1 METTPAISTRD
12 FFKRDDVKNKFA
24 EILGSRAN
32 AFTSSVLSIVAQNDK
47 LKAASPESIYMC
59 AMMAATLDLP
69 INSNLGFAYIIP
81 YNDRTKGQI
90 ATFQLGYKAFIQ
102 LAQRSGQFKTISSS
116 AVYDEQIIEANPLTG
131 YKFDFTKKGSKI
143 VGYAAYFSLLNGFE
157 KTMYMDIEEI
167 TAHAKKYSQ
176 TFKGGFGLWKDNF
189 EAMAQKTVIKLL
201 LSKFAPLSVEMQ
213 RAIISDQSV
222 VKDAET
228 MDVDYVDNGQ
238 QAIEVSIEDL
248 VMLYDFKKDGLSPD
262 ELASAQR
269 IIEKK
274 ETKSYSSL
282 HKLLS
287 EK

>member
-1 METTPAISTRD
+1 MADLAISTKD

-47 LKAASPESIYMC
+47 LKSAAPESIYMC

-81 YNDRTKGQI
+81 YKDKEKGQI

-102 LAQRSGQFKTISSS
+102 LAQRSGQFQTISAAPIYS
-116 AVYDEQIIEANPLTG
+116 EQIVEADPLKG
-131 YKFDFTKKGSKI
+131 YLFDFSKRGEKI
-143 VGYAAYFSLLNGFE
+143 IGYAAYFKLLNGFE
-157 KTMYMDIEEI
+157 KTMYMSNEELSQ
-167 TAHAKKYSQ
+167 HAKKYSQ
-176 TFKGGFGLWKDNF
+176 TFKSGFGLWKDNF

-228 MDVDYVDNGQ
+228 LDVDYVDNEQ
-238 QAIEVSIEDL
+238 LPETTIEDL
-248 VMLYDFKKDGLSPD
+248 QFLLEAKREVLSKEEVD
-262 ELASAQR
+262 NAER
-269 IIEKK
+269 IISNNEVKQFNNLRK
-274 ETKSYSSL
+274 T
-282 HKLLS
+282 LS